1 MNKHIYDLVLE
12 LRSSLEEDPDIVL
25 LNDLENAMNENED
38 VKRLAEQYATL
49 QSNLNERLA
58 HDDVEQPDVKK
69 MRGEL
74 SVIKYNLALHP
85 AVMAYQSQYK
95 IVSKIYTK
103 LNKQLFQEFCN
114 IKACK
119 CL

>member
-1 MNKHIYDLVLE
+1 MNKEIYDLVLE
-12 LRSSLEEDPDIVL
+12 LRRSLEEDPDVVL
-25 LNDLENAMNENED
+25 LNDLEYAMNGNED

-58 HDDVEQPDVKK
+58 HDEVEHPDVKK

-74 SVIKYNLALHP
+74 SIIKYNLDLHP
-85 AVMAYQSQYK
+85 VVMAYQNQYK
-95 IVSKIYTK
+95 VVNKIYAK
-103 LNKQLFQEFCN
+103 VNKQLFQEFCN